1 MELAS
6 PEWNL
11 QVPNGTCKSQMVM
24 EIFLRE
30 NIKNVLEHL
39 IVLAQHEPNQTY
51 MEDDCEVAMKLFYN
65 LKIGLSCPA

>member
-11 QVPNGTCKSQMVM
+11 QVPNRTCKSQMAM
-24 EIFLRE
+24 E

-51 MEDDCEVAMKLFYN
+51 MEDDCEVAMKLF
-65 LKIGLSCPA
+65 L